1 MAEFNLCR
9 PEDLLI
15 GHSTAIHR
23 ICDQLRRAAPTELPV
38 LITGES
44 GTGKDLAAKVLH
56 DSSAHRTGKFMK
68 LSCPTILD
76 DTFQSTLFGYE
87 KNSSAWT
94 SPARTGQGGPS
105 DRGTLFL
112 DKIDELDLALQPK
125 LLYALQDS
133 QAGKLDSVD
142 ENLKDVR
149 LICATGKNLEAN
161 VIQGTFRSDLYYRI
175 NVVNIRMPPLRE
187 HLSDIPILMD
197 HFIRIYADRFGGK
210 VTPLSPACF
219 RMLMSYYWP
228 GNIRELENVAKRFV
242 ILGGEEHIFSA
253 IRQPDQIHPV
263 WPEIIDLTTPLR
275 VQTKRAL
282 RHLERKIILGVL
294 EAHKWNRRETAR
306 SLDISY
312 RALLYKIKEADL
324 SLGSATSLSLSN
336 TSLPSFDKK
345 PRNKCRN

>member
-1 MAEFNLCR
+1 MDEIETCS
-9 PEDLLI
+9 PEDSLI

-56 DSSAHRTGKFMK
+56 DSSARRTGTFMK

-76 DTFQSTLFGYE
+76 HTFQSALFGYE
-87 KNSSAWT
+87 KDSSAWT
-94 SPARTGQGGPS
+94 SPASTGQGS

-112 DKIDELDLALQPK
+112 DKIDELDVALQPK

-133 QAGKLDSVD
+133 QAGKLSSVGG
-142 ENLKDVR
+142 NLKDVR

-161 VIQGTFRSDLYYRI
+161 VIKGTFRSDLYYRI

-187 HLSDIPILMD
+187 RLSDIPILMD
-197 HFIRIYADRFGGK
+197 HFIRIYIDRFGGK
-210 VTPLSPACF
+210 VAPLSPACF

-228 GNIRELENVAKRFV
+228 GNIRELENIAKRFV

-253 IRQPDQIHPV
+253 IRQPDEIRPV
-263 WPEIIDLTTPLR
+263 WPDVIDLTTPLR

-324 SLGSATSLSLSN
+324 SLGLGTSLSLSKA
-336 TSLPSFDKK
+336 SLAAFDEK
-345 PRNKCRN
+345 PRNRCRN

>member
-1 MAEFNLCR
+1 MDEIETGR
-9 PEDLLI
+9 PEESLI
-15 GHSTAIHR
+15 GHSMAIQR
-23 ICDQLRRAAPTELPV
+23 ICDQLRKAAPTELPV

-56 DSSAHRTGKFMK
+56 DSSTRRTGTFMK
-68 LSCPTILD
+68 LSCPTLLD
-76 DTFQSTLFGYE
+76 QTFQRAFLGYE
-87 KNSSAWT
+87 KDWLART
-94 SPARTGQGGPS
+94 SPGRTGQVGPS
-105 DRGTLFL
+105 DGGTLFL
-112 DKIDELDLALQPK
+112 DKIDELDIALQPK

-133 QAGKLDSVD
+133 QAGKLGSVD
-142 ENLKDVR
+142 RNLKNIR

-161 VIQGTFRSDLYYRI
+161 VIKGTFRSDLYYRI

-187 HLSDIPILMD
+187 RLSDIPILMD
-197 HFIRIYADRFGGK
+197 HFIRMYIDRFGGK
-210 VTPLSPACF
+210 ITPLSPACS

-242 ILGGEEHIFSA
+242 ILGGEEHILSA
-253 IRQPDQIHPV
+253 IRQPDEIRPV
-263 WPEIIDLTTPLR
+263 WPEVIDLTTPLR

-324 SLGSATSLSLSN
+324 SLGSATS
-336 TSLPSFDKK
+336 PSSSEASPAAFDEK
-345 PRNKCRN
+345 PRKNCRN